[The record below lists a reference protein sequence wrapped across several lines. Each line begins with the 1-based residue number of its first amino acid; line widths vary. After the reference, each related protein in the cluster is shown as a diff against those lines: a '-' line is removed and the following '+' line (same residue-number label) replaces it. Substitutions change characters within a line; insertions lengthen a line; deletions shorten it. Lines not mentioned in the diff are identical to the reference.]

1 MAENQ
6 ALPSRKRKVNVGYWV
21 TISATIL
28 FSVALW
34 FFLGMAA
41 GYGLFFTIH
50 EWGMFWLIPMV
61 IVLPTV
67 VFVALFLAF
76 LVPKLAIKRDY
87 NHPHGLAIIAVLLWF
102 IITFVS
108 TLAILNW
115 ALN

>member
-6 ALPSRKRKVNVGYWV
+6 ALPSRKRRVNVGYWI
-21 TISATIL
+21 TIFVIIC
-28 FSVALW
+28 FCVALW

-41 GYGLFFTIH
+41 GSGLFFTIH

-61 IVLPTV
+61 IVLPNV
-67 VFVALFLAF
+67 IFAALFLSF
-76 LVPKLAIKRDY
+76 IVQKLAIERDY

-102 IITFVS
+102 IMTFII